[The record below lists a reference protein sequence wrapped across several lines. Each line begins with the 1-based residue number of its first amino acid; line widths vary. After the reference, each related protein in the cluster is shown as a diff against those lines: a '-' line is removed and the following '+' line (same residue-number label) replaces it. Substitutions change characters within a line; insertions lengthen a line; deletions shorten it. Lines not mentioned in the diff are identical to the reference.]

1 MKNTKNLRK
10 ILFLAILILSIG
22 NLSYSYEDYYNKV
35 YIVKISKKDIFKAVN
50 ASQKQQKKLSE
61 IFDNYQRKAEKIEK
75 QLKSF
80 EGKKEQ
86 IGKIEKERYMKVAEV
101 LSFEQLT
108 AFNKYINGKKLEFEE
123 KNDKIKNLLDNLNL
137 TNEQKSEILKQ
148 DRDFKREVNKLKDE
162 RLSESDFVS
171 RYDSLKNVRN
181 EKIREVLNE
190 EQRKVVDSY

>member
-10 ILFLAILILSIG
+10 ILFLAIFILSIG

-50 ASQKQQKKLSE
+50 PNQKQQKKLSE

>member
-50 ASQKQQKKLSE
+50 ANQKQQKKLSE
-61 IFDNYQRKAEKIEK
+61 IFDNYQRKAEKIDK

>member
-50 ASQKQQKKLSE
+50 ANQKQQKKLSE

-86 IGKIEKERYMKVAEV
+86 IGKIEKERYIKVAEV

-162 RLSESDFVS
+162 RLSESDFIS

-190 EQRKVVDSY
+190 EQRKVVDNY

>member
-50 ASQKQQKKLSE
+50 ANQKQQKKLSE

-190 EQRKVVDSY
+190 EQRKIVDSY

>member
-50 ASQKQQKKLSE
+50 ENQKQQKKLSE

>member
-50 ASQKQQKKLSE
+50 ANQKQQKKLSE

-137 TNEQKSEILKQ
+137 TNKQKSEILKQ

>member
-50 ASQKQQKKLSE
+50 ANQKQQKKLSE

-86 IGKIEKERYMKVAEV
+86 IGKIENERYMKVAEV

>member
-50 ASQKQQKKLSE
+50 ANQKQQKKLSE

-162 RLSESDFVS
+162 RLSESDFVF

-181 EKIREVLNE
+181 EKIWEVLNE

>member
-10 ILFLAILILSIG
+10 LLFLAILILSIG

-50 ASQKQQKKLSE
+50 ANQKQQKKLSE

>member
-50 ASQKQQKKLSE
+50 ANQKQQKKLSE

-86 IGKIEKERYMKVAEV
+86 IGKIEKERY

>member
-22 NLSYSYEDYYNKV
+22 NLSYSYEDYYNKD

-50 ASQKQQKKLSE
+50 ANQKQQKKLSE

>member
-50 ASQKQQKKLSE
+50 ANQKQQKKLSE

-171 RYDSLKNVRN
+171 QYDSLKNVRN

>member
-10 ILFLAILILSIG
+10 ILFLAILILSVG

-50 ASQKQQKKLSE
+50 ANQKQQKKLSE

>member
-50 ASQKQQKKLSE
+50 ANQKQQKKLSE

>member
-50 ASQKQQKKLSE
+50 ANQKQQKKLSE

-101 LSFEQLT
+101 LSFEQLKE
-108 AFNKYINGKKLEFEE
+108 FNKYTNQKKLEFEE

>member
-50 ASQKQQKKLSE
+50 ANQKQQKKLSE

-181 EKIREVLNE
+181 EKIR
-190 EQRKVVDSY
+190 

>member
-50 ASQKQQKKLSE
+50 ANQKQQKKLSE

-86 IGKIEKERYMKVAEV
+86 IGKIEKERYRKVAEV

>member
-50 ASQKQQKKLSE
+50 ANQKQQKKLSE

-80 EGKKEQ
+80 EEKKEQ

>member
-50 ASQKQQKKLSE
+50 ANQKQQKKLSE

-162 RLSESDFVS
+162 RLSESDFVF

>member
-10 ILFLAILILSIG
+10 ILFLAILILSIE

-50 ASQKQQKKLSE
+50 ANQKQQKKLSE
-61 IFDNYQRKAEKIEK
+61 IFDNYQRKAE
-75 QLKSF
+75 
-80 EGKKEQ
+80 
-86 IGKIEKERYMKVAEV
+86 KIEKERYMKVAEV

>member
-10 ILFLAILILSIG
+10 ILFLAILILSIE

-50 ASQKQQKKLSE
+50 ANQKQQKKLSE

>member
-10 ILFLAILILSIG
+10 ILFLTILILSIG

-50 ASQKQQKKLSE
+50 ANQKQQKKLSE

>member
-10 ILFLAILILSIG
+10 ILFLAILILSIE

-50 ASQKQQKKLSE
+50 ANQKQQKKLSE

-80 EGKKEQ
+80 EGKKEKK
-86 IGKIEKERYMKVAEV
+86 GKIEKERYMKVAEV

>member
-50 ASQKQQKKLSE
+50 ANQKQQKKLSK

>member
-123 KNDKIKNLLDNLNL
+123 KNDKVKNLLDNLNL

>member
-35 YIVKISKKDIFKAVN
+35 YIVKISKKDIFKAIN
-50 ASQKQQKKLSE
+50 ANQKQQKKLSE

>member
-1 MKNTKNLRK
+1 
-10 ILFLAILILSIG
+10 
-22 NLSYSYEDYYNKV
+22 
-35 YIVKISKKDIFKAVN
+35 
-50 ASQKQQKKLSE
+50 
-61 IFDNYQRKAEKIEK
+61 
-75 QLKSF
+75 
-80 EGKKEQ
+80 
-86 IGKIEKERYMKVAEV
+86 MKVAEV

-181 EKIREVLNE
+181 EKIRELLNE

>member
-1 MKNTKNLRK
+1 MNNTKNLRK

-50 ASQKQQKKLSE
+50 ANQKQQKKLSE

>member
-50 ASQKQQKKLSE
+50 ANQKQQKKLSE
-61 IFDNYQRKAEKIEK
+61 IFDHYQRKAEKIEK

>member
-50 ASQKQQKKLSE
+50 ANQKQQKKLSE

-181 EKIREVLNE
+181 EKIRELLNE

>member
-80 EGKKEQ
+80 EEKKEQ